1 MATDSDEVSTSDSDR
16 VSIHAT
22 VEIGQDDDPV
32 AIAPGS
38 DFITQPSEHK
48 KLLSLRS
55 TARQS
60 AICQGRGR

>member
-32 AIAPGS
+32 AI
-38 DFITQPSEHK
+38 
-48 KLLSLRS
+48 RS
-55 TARQS
+55 RY
-60 AICQGRGR
+60 